1 MGQGGLDVYRSV
13 SVHRFWYLAV
23 AIFTLVF
30 GMIATA
36 QQALALSSACQ
47 AFTNYWGAS
56 QTLGPGAER
65 LPGPFGVYAT
75 GEKIFYS
82 AYTANSSPAELAG
95 DEDGRDA
102 GIAVVAD
109 NADVYDEYGP
119 GGGAEMNVSGTLNLG
134 PTLDY
139 TLEAFG
145 SKTLGSLGSVTVQAT
160 CYGDPPTITSISRD
174 DGPLSGGAP
183 ITLTGQNLT
192 GVSAVSFGGVAA
204 TVFTVDS
211 DDQITVTPPSA
222 SKGAVNITVTSLGG
236 TSAATPA
243 NTYRYYATPVVTTVS
258 PDRGPSS
265 SGTSV
270 TITGSEFTDLT
281 SVSFGTAPAT
291 GYTFIND
298 GQITATAPSGAG
310 TVNITVTTPGGTS
323 AATAQSAFTYVAA
336 PTITQLDPVEG
347 PVAGGTSVTI
357 SGSNF
362 IDVSGVSFGG
372 AAATS
377 YVRNNDNEI
386 VAVAPAGSGTV
397 AVAVTAFG
405 GSSVGGPTFRYVDPP
420 TVTSISP
427 GEGPEGGGTPV
438 TITGTNLANATV
450 RFGSTAGTV
459 TSNNG
464 SQIIVTS
471 PAGTGTSTISV
482 STAGGTVTAGTFTYL
497 PAPVISG
504 LLPAEGPLAGGN
516 TVVISGTGFTGATSV
531 NFGGT
536 VITGVSGT
544 DTELSVSAPAGA
556 AGVVT
561 VAVTTPGGTSVV
573 TPGSAY
579 TYLAVPTVSSLSRSS
594 GPLGGGTAVTITG
607 TGFTPGATVQFGG
620 VSATSVIFGSA
631 SSLTATSPSGSAGP
645 VNVIVTTA
653 GGVSAA
659 GPQFTYVTAPIA
671 TNSSAV
677 VAANSSNA
685 AIVPTISGGTA
696 DSVAVVTPTANGTI
710 AASGTTF
717 LYTPN
722 PGYSGTDSFT
732 FTATNAGGP
741 SAAAQITITVTAP
754 TLVLSPASGALPAG
768 QAATPYSQ
776 TITASAGTAPY
787 TFAITTG
794 AAPAGI
800 TLDSATGAL
809 SGTTTVPGP
818 ASFTVTATDAYGA
831 TGTAAYT
838 LAIAEQPPVA
848 NAVSATV
855 AIGSSNNLITLS
867 ISGGVAASVA
877 IDTQATNGA
886 ATASGTT
893 ITYTPNPGYSGPD
906 SFRYTATNSAGT
918 SLPATA
924 TITVAIPT
932 FTFSPPA
939 GALPVAAVGSAYSQ
953 QITAAGGSGSY
964 SYAVTTG
971 ALPAGL
977 TLTSAGVI
985 EGTPTSVGTSSFTI
999 TATDTVSAFG
1009 AVSYTLEVALP
1020 PPVASNVSLTVA
1032 ANSGATSVPL
1042 ALSGGAAAS
1051 VAVATVP
1058 AHGTA
1063 TVSGTG
1069 ISYTPAAGYSG
1080 TDSFTYTATNP
1091 TATSAPAT
1099 VTITVTA
1106 PALAFS
1112 PAAGA
1117 LPGATV
1123 ATAYSQTFVASN
1135 GTAPYS
1141 YAISSGA
1148 APAGMTL
1155 DPSTGALTGTPT
1167 AAGPSSFSVTATDVY
1182 GAIGSSAYTL
1192 DVAVQP
1198 PVANPVAAT
1207 VVRGSAGNPITLNIT
1222 GGPASSVA
1230 VTAGPSNGSIGISGA
1245 TITYTPTPGYV
1256 GSDSFD
1262 YTATNASG
1270 TSAPATVS
1278 ITVINPTLVLAPAA
1292 GPLPDGTVGN
1302 AYNQALSASGG
1313 TAPYDFAVTGGS
1325 LPTGLVI
1332 APGSN
1337 TIAGTPGAAGIYNV
1351 SITATDAGGATGT
1364 ATYSLR
1370 ILAAALVLSPP
1381 TGSGLPPATTGLAYS
1396 YTGISV
1402 SGGSGPASFAASGLP
1417 AGLVMAGGGAISG
1430 TPTTAGSYSITVTA
1444 TDTAGAVATAVYE
1457 LTVHAG
1463 TGDFGFSPPGG
1474 ALPQAMVGE
1483 AYFQDISASGGTAP
1497 LIYSVVSG
1505 NLPAG
1510 LVLNIS
1516 NGDLN
1521 GPLAADVPPGTYNFT
1536 IGVRDAAGVT
1546 GSVSFALQVVPRA
1559 VTVANKEVTVA
1570 PGGTPPNVYLNAGA
1584 TGGPFVDAAIG
1595 EVSPPSAG
1603 TAELI
1608 RGELAQ
1614 AGPVAPS
1621 GFYLRFTPNPGFS
1634 GRAVV
1639 GYRLISAFGTS
1650 NIGTVA
1656 YNLNFNAV
1664 AVADDIDEL
1673 VHDFVRT
1680 RQNLLSSTIRVPGL
1694 LERRRMENARDPVT
1708 IRMSPQEDGMR
1719 ASFSTS
1725 LAQIE
1730 AARDRADGL
1739 DAAGPRPFNLWI
1751 DGAIRVHGRGDN
1763 DEEDDRWGSF
1773 ALLSVGMD
1781 YLLSDRTLIGIS
1793 AHFDRMTDPA
1803 DEDAELTGNGWF
1815 AGPYVSLEI
1824 AKGVFFDTSL
1834 LYGGSWNDI
1843 DTPFFDGKFDTTRWM
1858 WDGSLKGEWYLDE
1871 ATVITPKL
1879 RAVYLTETVKDYAVS
1894 NDAGDKLLLEG
1905 FSMEQLRASIG
1916 AEIERRVVL
1925 SNGMVLT
1932 PRLGATVGVA
1942 GLDGDGTF
1950 ATVTAGASLQTETAW
1965 MFDLALLFDIEGEGD
1980 VSVGARARMSTRF

>member
-1 MGQGGLDVYRSV
+1 MGQGGLDVYRSG

-23 AIFTLVF
+23 AIFTLMF

-36 QQALALSSACQ
+36 QPALASASCDDL
-47 AFTNYWGAS
+47 TDTWGNW
-56 QTLGPGAER
+56 QTFLPGAYDDDYPSGFE
-65 LPGPFGVYAT
+65 A
-75 GEKIFYS
+75 GETLRYQVTTSGSSPIELDPVSNIGAGLQIYN
-82 AYTANSSPAELAG
+82 AYT
-95 DEDGRDA
+95 DEDLIFKPA
-102 GIAVVAD
+102 
-109 NADVYDEYGP
+109 N
-119 GGGAEMNVSGTLNLG
+119 GAEVNESGTI
-134 PTLDY
+134 PLDPAY
-139 TLEAFG
+139 SFEIFANGALSPGTG
-145 SKTLGSLGSVTVQAT
+145 SAEIRII
-160 CYGDPPTITSISRD
+160 CYGAITSISSLSPVE
-174 DGPLSGGAP
+174 GPTSVGNIVTINGSGMAGVTTVTFGGITTTDITLVDPDTITVVAPAHPAGQVDVTVARSGG
-183 ITLTGQNLT
+183 T
-192 GVSAVSFGGVAA
+192 
-204 TVFTVDS
+204 
-211 DDQITVTPPSA
+211 QIPA
-222 SKGAVNITVTSLGG
+222 G
-236 TSAATPA
+236 TY
-243 NTYRYYATPVVTTVS
+243 TYREAPAVTGITPVRGAAGASTPVVITGT
-258 PDRGPSS
+258 GFA
-265 SGTSV
+265 GATSV
-270 TITGSEFTDLT
+270 AIGATVIPSTSFSVTGGTQISL
-281 SVSFGTAPAT
+281 TAPP
-291 GYTFIND
+291 
-298 GQITATAPSGAG
+298 QTAGI
-310 TVNITVTTPGGTS
+310 VDVVVTTPGGPSATS
-323 AATAQSAFTYVAA
+323 AAAKFRYVGVPAITSLTPAQ
-336 PTITQLDPVEG
+336 G
-347 PVAGGTSVTI
+347 PSAGGTSVIIAGTDFVGVTTI
-357 SGSNF
+357 RFGS
-362 IDVSGVSFGG
+362 SS
-372 AAATS
+372 
-377 YVRNNDNEI
+377 
-386 VAVAPAGSGTV
+386 VAVPGGYTDTSITVDAPAGSAGTV
-397 AVAVTAFG
+397 GVEIEALG
-405 GSSVGGPTFRYVDPP
+405 GSSSGGANQFTYVDPP

-427 GEGPEGGGTPV
+427 GEGPGGGGTPV
-438 TITGTNLANATV
+438 TITGTSLANATV
-450 RFGSTAGTV
+450 LFGSMAGTV

-504 LLPAEGPLAGGN
+504 LSPAEGPLAGGN

-556 AGVVT
+556 AGAVT

-573 TPGSAY
+573 TPDSAY
-579 TYLAVPTVSSLSRSS
+579 TYLAVPTVSSLSLSS
-594 GPLGGGTAVTITG
+594 GPLGGGTTVTITG

-620 VSATSVIFGSA
+620 VSATSVVFGSA

-653 GGVSAA
+653 GGVSTA

-710 AASGTTF
+710 AATGTTF

-754 TLVLSPASGALPAG
+754 TLVLSPASGALPVG
-768 QAATPYSQ
+768 QAGTPYSQ

-787 TFAITTG
+787 TFAITSGT
-794 AAPAGI
+794 APAGI
-800 TLDSATGAL
+800 TLDPATGAL

-867 ISGGVAASVA
+867 ISGGAAASVA

-886 ATASGTT
+886 ATASGKT

-999 TATDTVSAFG
+999 TATDSVSAFG

-1032 ANSGATSVPL
+1032 ANSGATPVAL
-1042 ALSGGAAAS
+1042 ALSGGTAAS

-1063 TVSGTG
+1063 TLSGTG
-1069 ISYTPAAGYSG
+1069 ISYTPAADYSG

-1230 VTAGPSNGSIGISGA
+1230 VTAGPSNGSTGISGA

-1278 ITVINPTLVLAPAA
+1278 ITVTNPTLVLAPAA

-1302 AYNQALSASGG
+1302 AYSQALSASGG

-1463 TGDFGFSPPGG
+1463 TGDFGFSPAGG

-1497 LIYSVVSG
+1497 LIYSVASG

-1521 GPLAADVPPGTYNFT
+1521 GPLAADAPPGTYNFT
-1536 IGVRDAAGVT
+1536 IGVRDAAGAT

-1725 LAQIE
+1725 LAQVE

-1781 YLLSDRTLIGIS
+1781 YLLSDRALIGIS

-1858 WDGSLKGEWYLDE
+1858 WDGSVKGEWYLDE

-1894 NDAGDKLLLEG
+1894 NDAGDRLLLEG